1 MLVLAGMF
9 LGFIMLG
16 IGEKKRHRRNLSLIP
31 VRVHVNGTRGKS
43 TVTRLIAA
51 GLRAGGRRVVAKT
64 TGTAARLILP
74 DGSEKAV
81 ARRGPAN
88 IREQLAVVAEAAR
101 LGADTLVVE
110 CMAVQPELQRVS
122 EAEFMR
128 STVGVITNVRPDH
141 LDVMGPRLSD
151 VARNLAWTI
160 PTGST
165 VFTAEGEADMLSILE
180 REAHRR
186 GSTLVAVPSG
196 TAPAGFVRDFAYR
209 MFPDNLALALAV
221 CQHLGVPP
229 AVAYQGMCAAQPDP
243 GVLRVFRWP
252 AKDRSWLCVNAFAA
266 NDPVSTAAVLS
277 TLPPASGPLVYL
289 VNLRPDRPQRTLQ
302 YATLVGGAEVDQVVV
317 VGAQR
322 KLFARLAV
330 WRGVAPERL
339 LLPPQRSAADV
350 MAALCPGPGT
360 LVGIGNIAGLGQE
373 LVELWEREG
382 EVLHGSHL
390 WLGGAP
396 QFSRA

>member
-1 MLVLAGMF
+1 MLVLAGVF

-16 IGEKKRHRRNLSLIP
+16 IWEKKRHRRNLALIP

-64 TGTAARLILP
+64 TGTAPRLILP
-74 DGSEKAV
+74 DGGERAV
-81 ARRGPAN
+81 VRQGPGN
-88 IREQLAVVAEAAR
+88 IREQMAVVGEAAR

-122 EAEFMR
+122 ETEFIR
-128 STVGVITNVRPDH
+128 ATVGVITNVRPDH
-141 LDVMGPRLSD
+141 LDVMGPRLND

-160 PTGST
+160 PAGKT
-165 VFTAEGEADMLSILE
+165 VFTAEGEADMLGILQ

-186 GSTLVAVPSG
+186 KSTLVAVAP
-196 TAPAGFVRDFAYR
+196 TAAPADFARDFAYL
-209 MFPDNLALALAV
+209 MLPDNLALALAV

-229 AVAYQGMCAAQPDP
+229 AVAYRGMRAAQPDP

-252 AKDRSWLCVNAFAA
+252 AQERAWLCVNAFAA
-266 NDPVSTAAVLS
+266 NDPVSTAALLS
-277 TLPPASGPLVYL
+277 MLRPAPGRLVYL

-302 YATLVGGAEVDQVVV
+302 YATLVGRAKTDQVVV
-317 VGAQR
+317 LGAQR
-322 KLFARLAV
+322 RLFARLAV
-330 WRGVAPERL
+330 WRGVPPERL
-339 LLPPQRSAADV
+339 LLPPQRSAADI
-350 MAALCPGPGT
+350 MAVLGPGPGT
-360 LVGIGNIAGLGQE
+360 LVGIGNVAGLGQE

-382 EVLHGSHL
+382 EVVHGSHVR
-390 WLGGAP
+390 LGGAP
-396 QFSRA
+396 QSSHA